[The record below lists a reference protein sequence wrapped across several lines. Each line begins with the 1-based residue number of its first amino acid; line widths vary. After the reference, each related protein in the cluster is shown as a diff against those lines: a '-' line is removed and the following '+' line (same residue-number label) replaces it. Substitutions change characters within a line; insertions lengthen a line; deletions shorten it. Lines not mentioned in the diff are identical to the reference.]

1 MINSDSFVLTN
12 APLKEVIFELHWELD
27 FIPQQ
32 KVYVDNGFEEAV
44 MNFRNARQ
52 EEFRHFQ
59 LLAPSVIPFTFLNN
73 KVTHR
78 FFKEKDK
85 HPLYQMGPG
94 VFTVNDNNKNYSWD
108 DFRKLILS
116 GIQCLKKSYTNKEL
130 VLSKLELRYIDAVGC
145 GIFGDVN
152 KFDFLRQNLNVIAES
167 YPFVTGELSDI
178 NFSKRFSINKD
189 AYLNIAVATG
199 KDKISNEDLII
210 WHTSVVNKE
219 RISWDSLEEWINN
232 AHLTCSDTFKKM
244 ISTQLYEYFSR

>member
-1 MINSDSFVLTN
+1 MINSNSFALPN

-44 MNFRNARQ
+44 MNFRNTSQ
-52 EEFRHFQ
+52 KEFKHFQ
-59 LLAPSVIPFTFLNN
+59 LLAPSVIPFTYLNN

-108 DFRKLILS
+108 DFMNLILS
-116 GIQCLKKSYTNKEL
+116 GIQCLKNSYGNKEL

-145 GIFGDVN
+145 GIFGDAN
-152 KFDFLRQNLNVIAES
+152 KFDFLRQNLKVNAGS
-167 YPFVTGELSDI
+167 YPFVNGELTDI
-178 NFSKRFSINKD
+178 NFQKRFVISKD
-189 AYLNIAVATG
+189 AYLNITIATG
-199 KDKISNEDLII
+199 KDKNSNEDLII

-219 RISWDSLEEWINN
+219 RISWDRLEEWIKN